1 MPPLAN
7 WQNFYMVVGPSA
19 GALIGLQFVV
29 LSLMASR
36 PVGRP
41 APIAGATYATPT
53 IVHFAAVLA
62 LSAIVCAPWSGAEP
76 AAIAWGALGSTGV
89 IYSMVTIRRM
99 RSGTAYRPE
108 LEDWLCHAVLPFASY
123 LALAA
128 STAAVFFDAGWALFA
143 VAAAAL
149 VLLFCSIHNAW
160 DAVTYHVFVRA
171 AGDTPPKAGS

>member
-1 MPPLAN
+1 MPLAH
-7 WQNFYMVVGPSA
+7 WQNFYMIVGPSA

-62 LSAIVCAPWSGAEP
+62 LSAIVCAPWDGTAA
-76 AAIAWGALGSTGV
+76 AAIAWGVLGVIGV
-89 IYSMVTIRRM
+89 IYSLVTTKRM

-108 LEDWLCHAVLPFASY
+108 LEDWLCHAVLPLMSY
-123 LALAA
+123 LALAGSA
-128 STAAVFFDAGWALFA
+128 GAAFFNAAWALFA

-149 VLLFCSIHNAW
+149 VLLFCGIHNAW
-160 DAVTYHVFVRA
+160 DAVTYHVFVKA
-171 AGDTPPKAGS
+171 AADTTPKEGS